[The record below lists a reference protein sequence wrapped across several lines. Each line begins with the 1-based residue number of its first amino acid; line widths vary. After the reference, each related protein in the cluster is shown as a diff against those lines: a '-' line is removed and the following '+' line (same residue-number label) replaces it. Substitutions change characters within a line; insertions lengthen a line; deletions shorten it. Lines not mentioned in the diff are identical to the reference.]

1 MDPALGNPPPPQTF
15 TVPDVIH
22 PEILSI
28 INLNVFK
35 LSL

>member
-1 MDPALGNPPPPQTF
+1 MDPALGNTPPPPTF
-15 TVPDVIH
+15 TVPDAIH

>member
-1 MDPALGNPPPPQTF
+1 MDPALGNPPPQTF
-15 TVPDVIH
+15 TVPDAIH
-22 PEILSI
+22 PEILSF